1 MKPLYL
7 AIVLS
12 TLDHVF
18 FSGARLGALLYATH
32 LGGSPMVV
40 GLISALFTFPSIFTS
55 LPMGRWTDRVGARR
69 PMQIGSIMML
79 AGGLVAFVWRDLVGL
94 CVITVAVG
102 SGFNLFFLAHQ
113 RLIGQYG
120 EPKDRVANFS
130 LTSLGYSVSGFIGPL
145 AAGFAIDG
153 IGHAAALLCLSLS
166 TLVPIGVIA
175 LDKLEF
181 PSDRLRQAR
190 PAQKAGGMRALLAE
204 PAMRRLY
211 GMSVLAQATWSIVI
225 FLVPLYGTQIGLSA
239 SLIGVLMGSFS
250 LATVAV
256 RVLLPVLSRRLT
268 PWQLLLASFVV
279 AAGGFVIIPAMTQM
293 TPLAAAV
300 FWLGLGLGIAGPM
313 SQALLYD
320 ESPPERVGEA
330 LGLRVLMMN
339 VSQSAVPL
347 MSGAFGAAFGV
358 GPVFWVLAATLLG
371 GCYATRGQWKAGRR
385 KARSGS

>member
-12 TLDHVF
+12 SLDHVF
-18 FSGARLGALLYATH
+18 FSGARLGVLLYAAH
-32 LGGSPMVV
+32 LGASAMIV
-40 GLISALFTFPSIFTS
+40 GLISALFTIPSIFTS

-69 PMQIGSIMML
+69 PMQIGSIAML
-79 AGGLVAFVWRDLVGL
+79 AGGIVAFFWRDLIGL
-94 CVITVAVG
+94 CVVSIAVG

-120 EPKDRVANFS
+120 APEDRVTNFS
-130 LTSLGYSVSGFIGPL
+130 LTSLGYSVAGFIGPL
-145 AAGFAIDG
+145 AAGFAIDS
-153 IGHAAALLCLSLS
+153 IGDAPALLMLSLS
-166 TLVPIGVIA
+166 TLIPIAVIA

-181 PSDRLRQAR
+181 PSDKARQAR
-190 PAQKAGGMRALLAE
+190 PAQKSGGMMDLLKE

-211 GMSVLAQATWSIVI
+211 GMSVLAQGTWSIVI
-225 FLVPLYGTQIGLSA
+225 FLVPVYGTQIGLSA

-250 LATVAV
+250 LATVLV
-256 RVLLPVLSRRLT
+256 RVFLPVLSRRLT
-268 PWQLLLASFVV
+268 PWQLMIVSLSVAASAFVV
-279 AAGGFVIIPAMTQM
+279 IPAVTQM
-293 TPLAAAV
+293 TPLAAAI

-339 VSQSAVPL
+339 VSHSAVPL
-347 MSGAFGAAFGV
+347 LTGAFGTAFGV
-358 GPVFWVLAATLLG
+358 GPVFWVLAATLWG
-371 GCYATRGQWKAGRR
+371 GCYATRGQWKAKRSRG
-385 KARSGS
+385 KAK